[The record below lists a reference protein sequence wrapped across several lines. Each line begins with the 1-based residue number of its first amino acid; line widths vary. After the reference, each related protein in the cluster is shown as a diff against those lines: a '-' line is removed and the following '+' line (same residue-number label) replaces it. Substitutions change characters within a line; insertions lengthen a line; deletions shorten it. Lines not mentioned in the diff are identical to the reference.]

1 LHPRPSSG
9 TLTAGRP
16 PTGGQAVR
24 AAGGGITCAADPD
37 ALDLAALDCAAVD
50 AEEEADL
57 DAETPPAPTPSE
69 TVQVADPPSA

>member
-1 LHPRPSSG
+1 
-9 TLTAGRP
+9 
-16 PTGGQAVR
+16 
-24 AAGGGITCAADPD
+24 
-37 ALDLAALDCAAVD
+37 VD